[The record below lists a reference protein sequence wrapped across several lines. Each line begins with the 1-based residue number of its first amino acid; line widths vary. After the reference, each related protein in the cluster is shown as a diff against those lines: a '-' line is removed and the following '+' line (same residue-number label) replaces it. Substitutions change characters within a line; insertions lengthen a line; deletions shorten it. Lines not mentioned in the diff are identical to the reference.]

1 MNVHGLET
9 IAAETTQ
16 PSYLVK
22 CLLAEGAVAFFAAS
36 TQHAD
41 VRIAG
46 MRFADDS
53 KGNALAAAVS
63 PRRFAIRLHSQFSP
77 EMVAGIVSRLLA
89 RDDMAWAR
97 AIPVFYGDRALS

>member
-9 IAAETTQ
+9 IAAEITQ

-22 CLLAEGAVAFFAAS
+22 CLLSEAAVAYFPAS

-46 MRFADDS
+46 MRYADESQGQCARRHDHP
-53 KGNALAAAVS
+53 KEIRDPAAFEILTGTGCRDCHQA
-63 PRRFAIRLHSQFSP
+63 
-77 EMVAGIVSRLLA
+77 A
-89 RDDMAWAR
+89 RE
-97 AIPVFYGDRALS
+97 G